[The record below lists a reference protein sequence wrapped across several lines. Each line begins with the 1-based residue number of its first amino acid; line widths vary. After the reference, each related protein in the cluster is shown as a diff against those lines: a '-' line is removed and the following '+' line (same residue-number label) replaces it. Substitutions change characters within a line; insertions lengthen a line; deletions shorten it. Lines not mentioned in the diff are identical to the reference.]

1 MPLTVARC
9 NRVALQEIAGYKNS
23 KIGVKRPY
31 PLSKDSLGG
40 GAWARCAQMSI
51 RRLPDALINRIAAGE
66 VVERPASAL
75 KELVENAIDAGA
87 TQISV
92 RLGAGGLDLVE
103 VTDDGCGM
111 SRDEIAL
118 ALERHATSKLPDDNI
133 DQVMTMGFRGEALP
147 SIASVSHFT
156 IESRM
161 RGGDGLGQ
169 EGWKRVVDHGQLVSE
184 GPAAIPPG
192 TRVRVENL
200 FGNIPARRKFLRSPR
215 AEYAAA
221 LDTVRRLA
229 MARPDI
235 GLTLEH
241 DGRRTLSVQP
251 GMNQPERVAALTAPE
266 LAENSVG
273 LDFQREGIRLGGIA
287 SLPTYNRGVADHQYL
302 FVNGRPVKDR
312 LLVGAVRGAYAEMLA
327 RDRHAVVALF
337 LDVPPSEVDVN
348 VHPAK
353 TEVRFRDPALVRG
366 MIVSGLRHAIDQAGF
381 RSVQR
386 PAEAAL
392 ANWRSEPV
400 QTAQGAFF
408 RNPLPLGGAAGEA
421 GGEGIHV
428 WQSGP
433 SPAFGHPSQGEGNG
447 SLFAE
452 SPTPFSALPM
462 GRAETATESVP
473 QATRFP
479 LGVARGQVANTY
491 IVAEAEDGL
500 VIVDQHAAHE
510 RLVLERMRAAT
521 VAGRV
526 ATQGLLVPEVVE
538 LDEPACDRLEAR
550 TAEFADLGLEIERFG
565 PSAMLVR
572 GVPAL
577 LGTKDVQALV
587 RDLADDLAAYD
598 EAISL
603 KERLDHVAATMAC
616 HGSVRA
622 GRVLSVAE
630 MNALLREM
638 EVTPHSGQCNHG
650 RPTWVKLALGDVE
663 KLFGRK

>member
-1 MPLTVARC
+1 
-9 NRVALQEIAGYKNS
+9 
-23 KIGVKRPY
+23 
-31 PLSKDSLGG
+31 
-40 GAWARCAQMSI
+40 MSI

-87 TQISV
+87 RQVSI

-103 VTDDGCGM
+103 VSDDGCGM
-111 SRDEIAL
+111 TADEITL

-147 SIASVSHFT
+147 SIASVSRFQV
-156 IESRM
+156 ESRV
-161 RGGDGLGQ
+161 RGGDGWG
-169 EGWKRVVDHGQLVSE
+169 RTVDHGRLIAE

-200 FGNIPARRKFLRSPR
+200 FGNIPARRKFLRSAR

-235 GLTLEH
+235 GFTLEH
-241 DGRRTLSVQP
+241 DGRRTLSVQR
-251 GMNQPERVAALTAPE
+251 GMQRPERVAALTSPE
-266 LAENSVG
+266 LAENSVA
-273 LDFQREGIRLGGIA
+273 LDFQREGIVLGGIA
-287 SLPTYNRGVADHQYL
+287 SLPTYNRGVADHQFL

-337 LDVPPSEVDVN
+337 LDLPPSEVDVN

-353 TEVRFRDPALVRG
+353 TEVRFREPALIRG

-392 ANWRSEPV
+392 ANWQVEPV
-400 QTAQGAFF
+400 RTVQGDIFTVSPTAYQGDYS
-408 RNPLPLGGAAGEA
+408 RRAAY
-421 GGEGIHV
+421 
-428 WQSGP
+428 P
-433 SPAFGHPSQGEGNG
+433 SFADSRSSFADLASIQGED
-447 SLFAE
+447 LA
-452 SPTPFSALPM
+452 PLM
-462 GRAETATESVP
+462 GRAEPSIEAVPESV
-473 QATRFP
+473 RHP
-479 LGVARGQVANTY
+479 LGVARGQVAATY

-521 VAGRV
+521 AQGRV
-526 ATQGLLVPEVVE
+526 AIQGLLVPEVVE

-550 TAEFADLGLEIERFG
+550 IGELAEFGLEIERFG
-565 PSAMLVR
+565 PAAMLVR
-572 GVPAL
+572 SVPAL
-577 LGTKDVQALV
+577 LGTKDAQSLV

-603 KERLDHVAATMAC
+603 KERLDLVAATMAC